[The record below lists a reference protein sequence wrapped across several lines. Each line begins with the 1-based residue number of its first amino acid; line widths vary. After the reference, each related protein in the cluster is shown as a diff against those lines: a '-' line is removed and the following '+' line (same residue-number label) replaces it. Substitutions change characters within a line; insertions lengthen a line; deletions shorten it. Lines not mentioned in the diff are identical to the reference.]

1 MARFL
6 TVTGVVGFEDEPEA
20 GAIAAAALDNDVVLT
35 VDDVVLTVD
44 DVTAGGRRFVPGVS
58 TVSR

>member
-1 MARFL
+1 M
-6 TVTGVVGFEDEPEA
+6 VGFEDEPEA

-44 DVTAGGRRFVPGVS
+44 DVAAGGRRFVPGVS